1 MADQLSLQG
10 SETSRGGQSR
20 TFVRHFPVPPEAIWP
35 ILSDTARFNEAAKLP
50 KHTIEEIPQ
59 DDGSVQYIGRARI
72 GPFSLSWDDKPVN
85 WVANRWFRHCRE
97 MRNGPLRYL
106 CAQLKLVREGEGC
119 RADYTVEA
127 APANV
132 LGRLMLATRFF
143 SATQNMFMGL
153 ADEAER
159 FATGASPTPFQYRA
173 PPVEPTVR
181 ERVDRLVE
189 RIEASKRG
197 HGLARRLADYVLQ
210 SQEVD
215 LIRVRPL
222 SLARD
227 WDASPQK
234 LIELCL
240 ESARA
245 GLLSLRWDLLCPRCR
260 VGKAA
265 VEALDELPEGAHC
278 DTCNISYDRDF
289 SRNVEVAFA
298 PAPNVRPIEAGEYCL
313 FGPMSTPHIW
323 VQLTLASGARE
334 VVEVDP
340 PPGPY
345 RARTLEPGPEFDFE
359 IGGGAASGIVLDAE
373 SIRAESLSQGGT
385 IVLENRSG
393 RSKTII
399 VEELHWVR
407 DALTADRVTT
417 MQAFRDLFS
426 DQVLRPGDEVSVG
439 RVTLM
444 FTDLRGST
452 ALYTDIGDAAAYH
465 LVREHFAF
473 LARIVRSHGG
483 AVVKTIGDAIM
494 AAFSDPADALR
505 AALEAQREVG
515 AFNRSEG
522 GQNLVIKLGL
532 HEGPCI
538 AVTLNGRLDYFGTSV
553 NMAAR
558 LQAQSRGDDVVLS
571 KEIFANPAIGALL
584 DGMAVSEESIH
595 LKGFAEPVSFCR
607 LIV

>member
-1 MADQLSLQG
+1 MAGVFPLD
-10 SETSRGGQSR
+10 TSRGGQSR
-20 TFVRHFPVPPEAIWP
+20 TFVRHFSVPPEAIWP

-50 KHTIEEIPQ
+50 KHTIEEIPR
-59 DDGSVQYIGRARI
+59 DDGSVLYIGRAKI
-72 GPFSLSWDDKPVN
+72 GPFSLIWDDNPVN
-85 WVANRWFRHCRE
+85 WVANRWFRHCRD
-97 MRNGPLRYL
+97 MRTGPLRYL
-106 CAQLKLVREGEGC
+106 CAKLTLVRESEGC
-119 RADYTVEA
+119 RAEYTVEA
-127 APANV
+127 AAANV

-143 SATQNMFMGL
+143 PSTRDMFMGL
-153 ADEAER
+153 AEEAER
-159 FATGASPTPFQYRA
+159 YATGVSPIPFDYQA
-173 PPVEPTVR
+173 PAVEADVG

-197 HGLARRLADYVLQ
+197 HGLARQLADHVLQ
-210 SQEVD
+210 AQEVD
-215 LIRVRPL
+215 LVRVRPL

-227 WDASPQK
+227 WDTPARK

-245 GLLSLRWDLLCPRCR
+245 GLLTLRWDLLCPRCR
-260 VGKAA
+260 IGKAA

-289 SRNVEVAFA
+289 SRNVEVAFV
-298 PAPNVRPIEAGEYCL
+298 PAPQVRSIEAGEYCL

-323 VQLTLASGARE
+323 VQLTLAAGARE
-334 VVEVDP
+334 VVEADLP
-340 PPGPY
+340 LGSY
-345 RARTLEPGPEFDFE
+345 RARTLEPGPEVDFE
-359 IGGGAASGIVLDAE
+359 IDGGGVPTIVVDVE
-373 SIRAESLSQGGT
+373 SIHIGSANGAGA
-385 IVLENRSG
+385 VALENLGG
-393 RSKTII
+393 RPKTII
-399 VEELHWVR
+399 VEELRWVR
-407 DALTADRVTT
+407 HALTADRVTT

-452 ALYTDIGDAAAYH
+452 ALYSDVGDAAAYH

-473 LARIVRSHGG
+473 LAAIVRAHGG

-505 AALEAQREVG
+505 AALEAQREVDG
-515 AFNRSEG
+515 FNRASG
-522 GQNLVIKLGL
+522 GQDLVIKLGL

-558 LQAQSRGDDVVLS
+558 LQAQSLGGDIVLS
-571 KEIFANPAIGALL
+571 KEIFANPALGVLL
-584 DGMAVSEESIH
+584 DGMAVSEESVH

-607 LIV
+607 VSV

>member
-1 MADQLSLQG
+1 MAGAFPSEASG
-10 SETSRGGQSR
+10 SGQSR
-20 TFVRHFPVPPEAIWP
+20 TFVRRFQVPPEAIWP
-35 ILSDTARFNEAAKLP
+35 LLSDTARFNEAAKLP
-50 KHTIEEIPQ
+50 KHTIEEIPR
-59 DDGSVQYIGRARI
+59 DDGSVQYIGRAKV
-72 GPFSLSWDDKPVN
+72 GPFSIIWDDKPVN
-85 WVANRWFRHCRE
+85 WVANRWFRHCRD
-97 MRNGPLRYL
+97 MRTGPLRYL
-106 CAQLKLVREGEGC
+106 YAHLTLAREGEGC
-119 RADYTVEA
+119 RAEYTVEA
-127 APANV
+127 AAANI

-143 SATQNMFMGL
+143 PSTRDMFMGL
-153 ADEAER
+153 AEDAER
-159 FATGASPTPFQYRA
+159 YATGASPMPFDYQA
-173 PPVEPTVR
+173 PPVEAAVA
-181 ERVDRLVE
+181 ERVERLVAQ
-189 RIEASKRG
+189 IEASKRG
-197 HGLARRLADYVLQ
+197 HGLARRLADHVLQ
-210 SQEVD
+210 AQEVD
-215 LIRVRPL
+215 LVRVRPL
-222 SLARD
+222 RLARD
-227 WDASPQK
+227 WDVAPQK

-260 VGKAA
+260 IGKAA

-278 DTCNISYDRDF
+278 DTCNISYERDF

-298 PAPNVRPIEAGEYCL
+298 PAPQVRPIEAGEFCL
-313 FGPMSTPHIW
+313 FGPMNTPHIW
-323 VQLTLASGARE
+323 LQLTLAAGARR
-334 VVEVDP
+334 VVEADL

-345 RARTLEPGPEFDFE
+345 RARTLEPGPEVDFE
-359 IGGGAASGIVLDAE
+359 IESSGVPAIAVDVDSIQTGPASEA
-373 SIRAESLSQGGT
+373 GT
-385 IVLENRSG
+385 VVLENRSKL
-393 RSKTII
+393 SKTLI

-407 DALTADRVTT
+407 DALTADRVTA

-452 ALYTDIGDAAAYH
+452 ALYSDVGDAAAYH

-473 LARIVRSHGG
+473 LAAIVRAHGG

-505 AALEAQREVG
+505 AALEAQREVEG
-515 AFNRSEG
+515 FNRASEG
-522 GQNLVIKLGL
+522 QDLVIKLGL

-558 LQAQSRGDDVVLS
+558 LQAQSRGGDVVLS
-571 KEIFANPAIGALL
+571 QEIFANPALGVLL
-584 DGMAVSEESIH
+584 DGMAVSEESVP

-607 LIV
+607 VTV